1 MHHHVDYRGY
11 KAVLKKQ
18 LSNAFRIYLSV
29 SIFLL
34 PLLFINQAYAQPP
47 GWVKDYINTEK
58 YNQQLKEKAKVTSSN
73 GNITSSVS
81 ASGTSSA
88 GTAVK
93 TTAVLTKKAS
103 SGSVAAQIA
112 KRYGK
117 AIGVS
122 AAGAFLGSAAL
133 QLLIEGIG
141 WAMGD
146 GGKIIKKETASN
158 TCNSDGSNCTYSQYI
173 YTVSSYS
180 GTQTTV
186 GTSYSHTSATTLCSS
201 LNRTTNNDSTTYST
215 STFIQDSGNRQFY
228 CLATM
233 KAGNQSYVLSFD
245 RSPNENYDASSTIP
259 TSNSPVTTTE
269 LQEAV
274 KSYIDSNP
282 SSQIANDLNVAAY
295 SHDAAND
302 DSSSLA
308 SENANAMQSSLNNAA
323 SSATGTASN
332 TSTDKAGNPQN
343 VTSTVKS
350 GAEATGEAT
359 TTNPDGSQSGSSM
372 SMQFPAFC
380 DWASVVCDFI
390 DWVKDDSQLPEEEP
404 PEVKEIELPKLN
416 TNTFRGTPGCPQPIV
431 VPVTIGTQGTTEIS
445 YEPIC
450 QFASKWS
457 FVAPLIGFLSG
468 ALIVIGVGRKGEDSE
483 I

>member
-1 MHHHVDYRGY
+1 MNKLLVFVSSLYL
-11 KAVLKKQ
+11 VL
-18 LSNAFRIYLSV
+18 APIYT
-29 SIFLL
+29 
-34 PLLFINQAYAQPP
+34 YATPP
-47 GWVKDYINTEK
+47 KWVQDYIKTEQ

-81 ASGTSSA
+81 NSGTSSA

-141 WAMGD
+141 WVMGE
-146 GGKIIKKETASN
+146 GGKIQVHNQIPYNDPSHEFYYNLDLAGQSGSYSSVGELCNYAKQRWGSN
-158 TCNSDGSNCTYSQYI
+158 TTCS
-173 YTVSSYS
+173 V
-180 GTQTTV
+180 V
-186 GTSYSHTSATTLCSS
+186 GTSVNAYTNGSQFLIGYKIKNPNYNASAPEPSA
-201 LNRTTNNDSTTYST
+201 
-215 STFIQDSGNRQFY
+215 Q
-228 CLATM
+228 
-233 KAGNQSYVLSFD
+233 
-245 RSPNENYDASSTIP
+245 
-259 TSNSPVTTTE
+259 SPVTE
-269 LQEAV
+269 QQLEQAV

-282 SSQIANDLNVAAY
+282 NSQISNDLNAAAY

-323 SSATGTASN
+323 TSPTGTSSN

-359 TTNPDGSQSGSSM
+359 TTNPDGSTSDSSM

-380 DWASVVCDFI
+380 EWASIVCDFI
-390 DWVKDDSQLPEEEP
+390 DWYKEEP
-404 PEVKEIELPKLN
+404 DLQDESLAIDEEDITPYKREDYIVFGQTCPFEPKAYSLPLGVAGSIDFEADASILC
-416 TNTFRGTPGCPQPIV
+416 TYGYQARPFI
-431 VPVTIGTQGTTEIS
+431 QGLG
-445 YEPIC
+445 Y
-450 QFASKWS
+450 
-457 FVAPLIGFLSG
+457 LG
-468 ALIVIGVGRKGEDSE
+468 ALMYLLYFLRSGNA
-483 I
+483 

>member
-146 GGKIIKKETASN
+146 GGKITKPLNNQYTDWTKIPSYSKYFYSKSSNGGPYFISPPWVSSFTCSNDICSGPSISNPQANEYFTRYTNNNYNPSSTAPP
-158 TCNSDGSNCTYSQYI
+158 SQY
-173 YTVSSYS
+173 
-180 GTQTTV
+180 
-186 GTSYSHTSATTLCSS
+186 
-201 LNRTTNNDSTTYST
+201 
-215 STFIQDSGNRQFY
+215 
-228 CLATM
+228 
-233 KAGNQSYVLSFD
+233 
-245 RSPNENYDASSTIP
+245 
-259 TSNSPVTTTE
+259 PVTTTE
-269 LQEAV
+269 LEQAV
-274 KSYIDSNP
+274 KSYINSNP
-282 SSQIANDLNVAAY
+282 NSKIANDLNAAAY

-302 DSSSLA
+302 DASSLA

-323 SSATGTASN
+323 SASTGTASN

-390 DWVKDDSQLPEEEP
+390 DWVKDDTQLPEEEP

>member
-1 MHHHVDYRGY
+1 MNKLLVFVSSLYL
-11 KAVLKKQ
+11 VL
-18 LSNAFRIYLSV
+18 A
-29 SIFLL
+29 
-34 PLLFINQAYAQPP
+34 PAYTYATPP
-47 GWVKDYINTEK
+47 KWVQDYIKTEQ

-81 ASGTSSA
+81 NSGTSSA

-146 GGKIIKKETASN
+146 GGKIIKKNTIAYDDPSN
-158 TCNSDGSNCTYSQYI
+158 QYYYYLDWGGLNGFYSSVPSMCSIVQKYNTSVENCSLQGTGVYGNTQYGSIGIIGYQ
-173 YTVSSYS
+173 
-180 GTQTTV
+180 
-186 GTSYSHTSATTLCSS
+186 
-201 LNRTTNNDSTTYST
+201 RNN
-215 STFIQDSGNRQFY
+215 
-228 CLATM
+228 
-233 KAGNQSYVLSFD
+233 
-245 RSPNENYDASSTIP
+245 PNYNPSSTAP
-259 TSNSPVTTTE
+259 PAQAPVTNTE

-274 KSYIDSNP
+274 KTYIDSNP
-282 SSQIANDLNVAAY
+282 NSQITNDLNAAAY
-295 SHDAAND
+295 SHDASND

-323 SSATGTASN
+323 TSPTGTASN

-359 TTNPDGSQSGSSM
+359 TTNPDGSTSGSSM

-380 DWASVVCDFI
+380 EWASIVCDFI
-390 DWVKDDSQLPEEEP
+390 DWYKEEP
-404 PEVKEIELPKLN
+404 DLQDESLAIDEEDITPYKREDYIVFGQTCPFEPKAYSLPLGVAGSIDFEADASILC
-416 TNTFRGTPGCPQPIV
+416 TYGYQARPFI
-431 VPVTIGTQGTTEIS
+431 QGLG
-445 YEPIC
+445 Y
-450 QFASKWS
+450 
-457 FVAPLIGFLSG
+457 LG
-468 ALIVIGVGRKGEDSE
+468 ALMYLLYFLRSGNA
-483 I
+483 

>member
-1 MHHHVDYRGY
+1 MNKLLVF
-11 KAVLKKQ
+11 V
-18 LSNAFRIYLSV
+18 SSIYLV
-29 SIFLL
+29 LA
-34 PLLFINQAYAQPP
+34 PTYTYATPP
-47 GWVKDYINTEK
+47 KWVQDYIKTEQ

-81 ASGTSSA
+81 NSGTSSA

-141 WAMGD
+141 WVMGE
-146 GGKIIKKETASN
+146 GGKINKIQTVDICKQ
-158 TCNSDGSNCTYSQYI
+158 DGTDCTYAQNIWYNSFGDKYFPSAELSCKDFI
-173 YTVSSYS
+173 KRASS
-180 GTQTTV
+180 
-186 GTSYSHTSATTLCSS
+186 
-201 LNRTTNNDSTTYST
+201 NWTYSRT
-215 STFIQDSGNRQFY
+215 VLISD
-228 CLATM
+228 
-233 KAGNQSYVLSFD
+233 QSAWCY
-245 RSPNENYDASSTIP
+245 Y
-259 TSNSPVTTTE
+259 TSNSEESRLNAAYSDKNSNYNPNAQQPSSTAPVTTTE
-269 LQEAV
+269 LEQAV

-282 SSQIANDLNVAAY
+282 NSQIANDLNAAAY
-295 SHDAAND
+295 SYDAAND

-323 SSATGTASN
+323 TSPSGTFSN

-380 DWASVVCDFI
+380 EWASIVCDFI
-390 DWVKDDSQLPEEEP
+390 DWYKEEP
-404 PEVKEIELPKLN
+404 DLQDESLAIDEEDITAYKREDYIVFGQTCPFEPKAYSLPLGIAGSIDFEADASIFC
-416 TNTFRGTPGCPQPIV
+416 TYGYQARPFI
-431 VPVTIGTQGTTEIS
+431 QGLG
-445 YEPIC
+445 YLGG
-450 QFASKWS
+450 
-457 FVAPLIGFLSG
+457 LIFLLYFLRSG
-468 ALIVIGVGRKGEDSE
+468 NA
-483 I
+483 

>member
-1 MHHHVDYRGY
+1 MNKLLVFVSCLYL
-11 KAVLKKQ
+11 VL
-18 LSNAFRIYLSV
+18 APTYT
-29 SIFLL
+29 
-34 PLLFINQAYAQPP
+34 YATPP
-47 GWVKDYINTEK
+47 KWVQDYIKTEQ

-81 ASGTSSA
+81 NSGTSSS

-141 WAMGD
+141 WAMGE
-146 GGKIIKKETASN
+146 GGKITKPNSDS
-158 TCNSDGSNCTYSQYI
+158 CNSDGSTCTHAQYI
-173 YTVSSYS
+173 FKVDISTKS
-180 GTQTTV
+180 GV
-186 GTSYSHTSATTLCSS
+186 YNYKYFPDLISAGVALCLRNKASNNSWDCSS
-201 LNRTTNNDSTTYST
+201 VTKFPNSINTVTIATDFGYVGKFLIDYKINPNFVDNSSNN
-215 STFIQDSGNRQFY
+215 QN
-228 CLATM
+228 
-233 KAGNQSYVLSFD
+233 
-245 RSPNENYDASSTIP
+245 
-259 TSNSPVTTTE
+259 VTTE
-269 LQEAV
+269 QISDAI

-282 SSQIANDLNVAAY
+282 NSQIANDLNAAAY

-323 SSATGTASN
+323 TSPSGTASN

-359 TTNPDGSQSGSSM
+359 TTNPDGSTSDSSM
-372 SMQFPAFC
+372 SMQLPAFC
-380 DWASVVCDFI
+380 DWASAVCEWFDWTKETPDDITETDQPDI
-390 DWVKDDSQLPEEEP
+390 DDQGIFTRKFDTVFSLSKDCPADIPFNLDTQYLKVS
-404 PEVKEIELPKLN
+404 N
-416 TNTFRGTPGCPQPIV
+416 T
-431 VPVTIGTQGTTEIS
+431 IS
-445 YEPIC
+445 LKWLCIIFTALGYPLV
-450 QFASKWS
+450 FASNC
-457 FVAPLIGFLSG
+457 IGIWILYE
-468 ALIVIGVGRKGEDSE
+468 AVIRRQKAG
-483 I
+483 

>member
-29 SIFLL
+29 SIFFL

-47 GWVKDYINTEK
+47 SWVKQYINTEK
-58 YNQQLKEKAKVTSSN
+58 YNEQLKEKAKVTSSN

-133 QLLIEGIG
+133 QLLIQGIG
-141 WAMGD
+141 WVMD
-146 GGKIIKKETASN
+146 EGGKITKQTFTYADICISN
-158 TCNSDGSNCTYSQYI
+158 QNQTYDSYKYNYYLYDGEFLKCYGKALDSNGNELENIRLYYTTRLTQQQQDQINNGQNSDV
-173 YTVSSYS
+173 TV
-180 GTQTTV
+180 
-186 GTSYSHTSATTLCSS
+186 
-201 LNRTTNNDSTTYST
+201 
-215 STFIQDSGNRQFY
+215 
-228 CLATM
+228 
-233 KAGNQSYVLSFD
+233 
-245 RSPNENYDASSTIP
+245 
-259 TSNSPVTTTE
+259 TE
-269 LQEAV
+269 LQDAV
-274 KSYIDSNP
+274 KTYTDSNP
-282 SSQIANDLNVAAY
+282 NSQITNDLNVAAY

-323 SSATGTASN
+323 TSPTGTSSN

-350 GAEATGEAT
+350 GAEATAEAT

>member
-1 MHHHVDYRGY
+1 MNKLLVF
-11 KAVLKKQ
+11 V
-18 LSNAFRIYLSV
+18 SCIYLV
-29 SIFLL
+29 LA
-34 PLLFINQAYAQPP
+34 PTYTYATPP
-47 GWVKDYINTEK
+47 KWVQDYIKTEQ

-81 ASGTSSA
+81 NSGTSSA

-141 WAMGD
+141 WVMGE
-146 GGKIIKKETASN
+146 GGKIIKIN
-158 TCNSDGSNCTYSQYI
+158 T
-173 YTVSSYS
+173 SSYDDPS
-180 GTQTTV
+180 NKYYYNSYANKIDEYGSTPLEAAQNYCKHIGGTFDSWSSVNTV
-186 GTSYSHTSATTLCSS
+186 AFCKDPRISVQIYRVDNPKYNPTATAPSPTSDATQ
-201 LNRTTNNDSTTYST
+201 ND
-215 STFIQDSGNRQFY
+215 IQD
-228 CLATM
+228 
-233 KAGNQSYVLSFD
+233 
-245 RSPNENYDASSTIP
+245 
-259 TSNSPVTTTE
+259 
-269 LQEAV
+269 AV
-274 KSYIDSNP
+274 KTYIDSNP
-282 SSQIANDLNVAAY
+282 NSQIANDLNAAAY
-295 SHDAAND
+295 THDSAND

-323 SSATGTASN
+323 TSPTGTASN

-359 TTNPDGSQSGSSM
+359 TTNPDGSTSDSSM

-380 DWASVVCDFI
+380 EWASIVCDFI
-390 DWVKDDSQLPEEEP
+390 DWYKEEP
-404 PEVKEIELPKLN
+404 DLQDESLAIDEEDITPYKREDYIVFGQTCPFEPKAYSLPLGVAGSIDFEADASILC
-416 TNTFRGTPGCPQPIV
+416 TYGYEARPFI
-431 VPVTIGTQGTTEIS
+431 QGLG
-445 YEPIC
+445 Y
-450 QFASKWS
+450 
-457 FVAPLIGFLSG
+457 LG
-468 ALIVIGVGRKGEDSE
+468 ALMYLLYFLRSGNA
-483 I
+483 

>member
-58 YNQQLKEKAKVTSSN
+58 YNEQLKEKAKVTSSN

-117 AIGVS
+117 AIGIS
-122 AAGAFLGSAAL
+122 AAGAFIGSAAL

-141 WAMGD
+141 WVMGEGSQITKPATDLNDLQCGD
-146 GGKIIKKETASN
+146 GSSCKFAPILYSPSAWGAFSYFATPEAACRYSLKASN
-158 TCNSDGSNCTYSQYI
+158 NPLTYVSADENSCVFNAPWGQNLAN
-173 YTVSSYS
+173 
-180 GTQTTV
+180 GMMK
-186 GTSYSHTSATTLCSS
+186 
-201 LNRTTNNDSTTYST
+201 TTNAHYDPSISSPST
-215 STFIQDSGNRQFY
+215 S
-228 CLATM
+228 
-233 KAGNQSYVLSFD
+233 
-245 RSPNENYDASSTIP
+245 
-259 TSNSPVTTTE
+259 SPVTTTE
-269 LQEAV
+269 LENAI

-282 SSQIANDLNVAAY
+282 NSQIANDLNAAAY
-295 SHDAAND
+295 THDAAND

-323 SSATGTASN
+323 STATGTASN

-404 PEVKEIELPKLN
+404 PEVKEVELPKLN

>member
-1 MHHHVDYRGY
+1 MNKLLVFVSSLYL
-11 KAVLKKQ
+11 VL
-18 LSNAFRIYLSV
+18 A
-29 SIFLL
+29 
-34 PLLFINQAYAQPP
+34 PAYTYATPP
-47 GWVKDYINTEK
+47 KWVQDYIKTEQ

-81 ASGTSSA
+81 NSGTSSA

-141 WAMGD
+141 WVMD
-146 GGKIIKKETASN
+146 EGGKITTQNQI
-158 TCNSDGSNCTYSQYI
+158 DPLDPYYQYYYSIAATTTSEVNQYSLPTSSTPI
-173 YTVSSYS
+173 FTDSQCQQAQHSLYPHFDTWSYS
-180 GTQTTV
+180 FKFDKTLREFGSCYSSAFFFEMPVNKIKNPNYLESSSEPSTQ
-186 GTSYSHTSATTLCSS
+186 
-201 LNRTTNNDSTTYST
+201 
-215 STFIQDSGNRQFY
+215 
-228 CLATM
+228 
-233 KAGNQSYVLSFD
+233 
-245 RSPNENYDASSTIP
+245 
-259 TSNSPVTTTE
+259 SPVTQQQLE
-269 LQEAV
+269 QAV

-282 SSQIANDLNVAAY
+282 NSQIANDLNVAAY
-295 SHDAAND
+295 THDAAND

-323 SSATGTASN
+323 TSPTGTASN

-359 TTNPDGSQSGSSM
+359 TKNPDGSTSDSSM

-380 DWASVVCDFI
+380 EWASIVCDFI
-390 DWVKDDSQLPEEEP
+390 DWYKEEP
-404 PEVKEIELPKLN
+404 DLQDESLAIDQEDITAYKREDYIVFGQTCPFEPKAYSLPLGIAGSIDFEADASIFC
-416 TNTFRGTPGCPQPIV
+416 TYGYQARPFI
-431 VPVTIGTQGTTEIS
+431 QGLG
-445 YEPIC
+445 YLGG
-450 QFASKWS
+450 
-457 FVAPLIGFLSG
+457 LIFLLYFLRSG
-468 ALIVIGVGRKGEDSE
+468 NA
-483 I
+483 

>member
-1 MHHHVDYRGY
+1 MNKLLVFVSSLYL
-11 KAVLKKQ
+11 VL
-18 LSNAFRIYLSV
+18 A
-29 SIFLL
+29 
-34 PLLFINQAYAQPP
+34 PAYTYATPP
-47 GWVKDYINTEK
+47 KWVQDYIKTEQ

-81 ASGTSSA
+81 NSGTSSA

-122 AAGAFLGSAAL
+122 AAGVFLGSAAL
-133 QLLIEGIG
+133 ELLIRGIG

-146 GGKIIKKETASN
+146 GGKITLPNS
-158 TCNSDGSNCTYSQYI
+158 TSSCNSDGSNCKSLEYI
-173 YTVSSYS
+173 YTYNNVSGDAMTACQSVASFLQKSFDDRIITANSIRNKQNYADYETADCVTKWDMDGYEPGYS
-180 GTQTTV
+180 TYQITATKNSFYDPNATTAPQQVTQTQ
-186 GTSYSHTSATTLCSS
+186 L
-201 LNRTTNNDSTTYST
+201 
-215 STFIQDSGNRQFY
+215 QD
-228 CLATM
+228 A
-233 KAGNQSYVLSFD
+233 
-245 RSPNENYDASSTIP
+245 I
-259 TSNSPVTTTE
+259 
-269 LQEAV
+269 

-282 SSQIANDLNVAAY
+282 NSQIANDLNAAAY
-295 SHDAAND
+295 SHDASND

-323 SSATGTASN
+323 TSPTGTASN

-359 TTNPDGSQSGSSM
+359 TTNPDGSTSDSSM

-380 DWASVVCDFI
+380 EWASIVCDFI
-390 DWVKDDSQLPEEEP
+390 DWYKEEP
-404 PEVKEIELPKLN
+404 DLQDESLAIDEEDITPYKREDYIVFGQTCPFEPKAYSLPLGIAGSIDFEADASIFC
-416 TNTFRGTPGCPQPIV
+416 TYGYQARPFI
-431 VPVTIGTQGTTEIS
+431 QGLG
-445 YEPIC
+445 YLGG
-450 QFASKWS
+450 
-457 FVAPLIGFLSG
+457 LIFLLYFLRSG
-468 ALIVIGVGRKGEDSE
+468 NA
-483 I
+483 

>member
-141 WAMGD
+141 WVMD
-146 GGKIIKKETASN
+146 EGGKITKPETN
-158 TCNSDGSNCTYSQYI
+158 TTCNSDGSNCKYAEYLFTPSAWGNGTYFSDGQQACSFSYEQSQRSYAYSSAIYVKDGPFNVCRFMLRPDYSQPNKTYDELGLI
-173 YTVSSYS
+173 
-180 GTQTTV
+180 TTKNNYYD
-186 GTSYSHTSATTLCSS
+186 GSTPLNTSQVTSQQLE
-201 LNRTTNNDSTTYST
+201 
-215 STFIQDSGNRQFY
+215 Q
-228 CLATM
+228 
-233 KAGNQSYVLSFD
+233 
-245 RSPNENYDASSTIP
+245 
-259 TSNSPVTTTE
+259 
-269 LQEAV
+269 AV

-282 SSQIANDLNVAAY
+282 NSQIANDLNAAAY
-295 SHDAAND
+295 THDAAND

>member
-34 PLLFINQAYAQPP
+34 PLLFINLAYAQPP

-58 YNQQLKEKAKVTSSN
+58 YNEQLKEKAKVTSSN

-117 AIGVS
+117 AIGIS
-122 AAGAFLGSAAL
+122 AAGAFIGSAAL

-141 WAMGD
+141 WVMD
-146 GGKIIKKETASN
+146 EGGKITKVDETKKSQYLYNWSGVQLTLEQAKVKCSN
-158 TCNSDGSNCTYSQYI
+158 YVSSLKDSNGNQIYTYSYDFDPTNG
-173 YTVSSYS
+173 YCWGYRSK
-180 GTQTTV
+180 
-186 GTSYSHTSATTLCSS
+186 TSADRVKTATP
-201 LNRTTNNDSTTYST
+201 TY
-215 STFIQDSGNRQFY
+215 N
-228 CLATM
+228 
-233 KAGNQSYVLSFD
+233 
-245 RSPNENYDASSTIP
+245 PNYDPSSTQPSI
-259 TSNSPVTTTE
+259 SPVTTTE
-269 LQEAV
+269 LENAV

-282 SSQIANDLNVAAY
+282 NSQIANDLNAAAY

-323 SSATGTASN
+323 ISPTGTSSN

>member
-141 WAMGD
+141 WVMGE
-146 GGKIIKKETASN
+146 GGKVTKTTGPIDCSNLQNCKFTQYVYEGYLYTSSSPQAVCSMFDARFGPVIYETGDVYN
-158 TCNSDGSNCTYSQYI
+158 YGKYGRCNAPNY
-173 YTVSSYS
+173 
-180 GTQTTV
+180 
-186 GTSYSHTSATTLCSS
+186 
-201 LNRTTNNDSTTYST
+201 
-215 STFIQDSGNRQFY
+215 GNYWQ
-228 CLATM
+228 L
-233 KAGNQSYVLSFD
+233 D
-245 RSPNENYDASSTIP
+245 RKYNPYYDPTISEP
-259 TSNSPVTTTE
+259 TPSSPVTSSE
-269 LQEAV
+269 LENAI

-282 SSQIANDLNVAAY
+282 NSQIANDLNAAAY

-302 DSSSLA
+302 DASSLA

-390 DWVKDDSQLPEEEP
+390 DWVKDDTQLPEEEP

>member
-1 MHHHVDYRGY
+1 MNKLLVFVSSLYL
-11 KAVLKKQ
+11 VL
-18 LSNAFRIYLSV
+18 A
-29 SIFLL
+29 
-34 PLLFINQAYAQPP
+34 PAYTYATPP
-47 GWVKDYINTEK
+47 KWVQDYIKTEQ

-81 ASGTSSA
+81 NSGTSSA

-141 WAMGD
+141 WVLD
-146 GGKIIKKETASN
+146 PKN
-158 TCNSDGSNCTYSQYI
+158 NSIN
-173 YTVSSYS
+173 
-180 GTQTTV
+180 
-186 GTSYSHTSATTLCSS
+186 
-201 LNRTTNNDSTTYST
+201 
-215 STFIQDSGNRQFY
+215 FIQQDDPKSPSHQYYWQAIVHSQKSIGSTAEDAATQVCIANSGKLSSDSYYITPAFYFVWCDINGSQKSGNSTRVENPAY
-228 CLATM
+228 DPKATP
-233 KAGNQSYVLSFD
+233 V
-245 RSPNENYDASSTIP
+245 SPGLQ
-259 TSNSPVTTTE
+259 PVTQSQLE
-269 LQEAV
+269 NAI

-282 SSQIANDLNVAAY
+282 NSQITNDLNAAAY

-323 SSATGTASN
+323 TSPTGTASN

-359 TTNPDGSQSGSSM
+359 TTNPDGSTSDSSM

-380 DWASVVCDFI
+380 EWASIVCDFI
-390 DWVKDDSQLPEEEP
+390 DWYKEEP
-404 PEVKEIELPKLN
+404 DLQDESLTIDEQDITPYKREDYIVFGQTCPFEPKAYSLPLGVAGSIDFEADASILC
-416 TNTFRGTPGCPQPIV
+416 TYGYEARPFI
-431 VPVTIGTQGTTEIS
+431 QGLG
-445 YEPIC
+445 Y
-450 QFASKWS
+450 
-457 FVAPLIGFLSG
+457 LG
-468 ALIVIGVGRKGEDSE
+468 ALMYLLYFLRSGNA
-483 I
+483 

>member
-122 AAGAFLGSAAL
+122 AAGVFLGSAAL

-141 WAMGD
+141 WVMD
-146 GGKIIKKETASN
+146 EGGKITKPNSDS
-158 TCNSDGSNCTYSQYI
+158 CNSDGSNCKYI
-173 YTVSSYS
+173 YSSKYYSDTDSTCVALVKKQIGDSSYQS
-180 GTQTTV
+180 WGATI
-186 GTSYSHTSATTLCSS
+186 TSCSLNNLQLSATVFYTNLNFSS
-201 LNRTTNNDSTTYST
+201 NYSDN
-215 STFIQDSGNRQFY
+215 IQINP
-228 CLATM
+228 
-233 KAGNQSYVLSFD
+233 NYVD
-245 RSPNENYDASSTIP
+245 
-259 TSNSPVTTTE
+259 NSPVNENVTTE
-269 LQEAV
+269 QISDAI
-274 KSYIDSNP
+274 KTYIDSNP
-282 SSQIANDLNVAAY
+282 NSQIANDLNVAAY
-295 SHDAAND
+295 THDAAND

-431 VPVTIGTQGTTEIS
+431 VPVTIGTHGTTEIS